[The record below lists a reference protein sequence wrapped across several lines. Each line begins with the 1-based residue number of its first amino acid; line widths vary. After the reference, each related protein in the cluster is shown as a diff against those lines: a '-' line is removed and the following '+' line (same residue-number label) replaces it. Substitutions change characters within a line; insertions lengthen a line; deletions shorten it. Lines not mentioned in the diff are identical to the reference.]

1 MARVGKV
8 VGLWQRM
15 CMAMK
20 RNRIWTCT
28 LNWYYLVL
36 HARWVLQVLIWKI
49 TSTWCCVDQVLGFVL
64 RRSYAGCQNVCL
76 MYCSRCQNF
85 PSFFIA
91 VVALSGECTD
101 LHGRT
106 IAPGLHYV
114 PGPDTC
120 TLCVCDNG
128 SPKWCKAVL
137 CSPPQVSTCF
147 DAFFCLVVT
156 WLDSQM

>member
-1 MARVGKV
+1 MPEF
-8 VGLWQRM
+8 
-15 CMAMK
+15 
-20 RNRIWTCT
+20 
-28 LNWYYLVL
+28 
-36 HARWVLQVLIWKI
+36 
-49 TSTWCCVDQVLGFVL
+49 SF
-64 RRSYAGCQNVCL
+64 
-76 MYCSRCQNF
+76 
-85 PSFFIA
+85 FFIA

-137 CSPPQVSTCF
+137 CSPPQVST
-147 DAFFCLVVT
+147 
-156 WLDSQM
+156 